1 MAIHAQ
7 FEINVN
13 RRHPVTLNVMPLSRL
28 LMKRTTIRKILGV
41 TILAVAVFTLV
52 FWSKI
57 SAAFGP
63 MEQHELQCLICHR
76 ERVEKSVCGSKVRD
90 DIVTNQYSDWID
102 SFTPTDHEHVWVGHT
117 SYHRSRWFGS
127 TSIGCGGIAV
137 IPRMFERRA
146 DLGELESQQLVSK
159 FHELV
164 GGQLPSIDI
173 DTLYRFENT
182 VVADA
187 NSLLAPDKNG
197 ITKP

>member
-1 MAIHAQ
+1 MRQPAA
-7 FEINVN
+7 FTWKLNPP
-13 RRHPVTLNVMPLSRL
+13 HPVMAGVMPLRRL
-28 LMKRTTIRKILGV
+28 LMERTTIKKILGV
-41 TILAVAVFTLV
+41 TILAAAVITLV

-76 ERVEKSVCGSKVRD
+76 ERIEKSVCGSKVRD
-90 DIVTNQYSDWID
+90 DIVTNRYSDWID

-164 GGQLPSIDI
+164 RGQLPSIDM
-173 DTLYRFENT
+173 DALYRFENS

-187 NSLLAPDKNG
+187 N
-197 ITKP
+197 